1 LKQDLEVLCLL
12 LADSPYLLGDKP
24 TRRFGSG
31 GSVNVAQVSDG
42 PYLDLPTTL
51 RVKEYLAD
59 SVVYEPFSP
68 GAIASTP
75 NIANH

>member
-1 LKQDLEVLCLL
+1 LKQDLEVLCHYWLIARICWEQANAQQTVAGLSMLL
-12 LADSPYLLGDKP
+12 KFRMDHIWICP
-24 TRRFGSG
+24 RRSE
-31 GSVNVAQVSDG
+31 
-42 PYLDLPTTL
+42 
-51 RVKEYLAD
+51 VKGTGLAD